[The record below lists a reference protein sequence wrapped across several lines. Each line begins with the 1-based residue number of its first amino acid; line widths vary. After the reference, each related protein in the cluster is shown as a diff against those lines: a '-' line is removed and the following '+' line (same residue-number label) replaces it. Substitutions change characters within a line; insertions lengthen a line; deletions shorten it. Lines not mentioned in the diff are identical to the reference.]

1 MRPQFILETLILSV
15 YEHLSTS
22 AANGAGLQHSY
33 SNSVRNVAKLHLG
46 VDGSNVSRLTR
57 GIHFGGNPSS

>member
-1 MRPQFILETLILSV
+1 MSLQFILETLILSV
-15 YEHLSTS
+15 YERLLTLTD
-22 AANGAGLQHSY
+22 NGAGLQHSY
-33 SNSVRNVAKLHLG
+33 YKWVRNVSNQHLG